1 MSNLGFVRAASIF
14 AEATR
19 AAHAAGGGAGNG
31 VGAGGG
37 RGGDGGGGG
46 GIPSSWHLMHLLQ
59 PTQLWQPPHAKL
71 RACAP
76 RSSATT
82 CRMWGR
88 GAAMATEAAAWND
101 AQRNVADAS
110 MCTGIVASR
119 QVWCVNRNAMAPR
132 TSRKHTPVV
141 LARVAVGRA
150 GGLVTVAVVRL
161 GVRAAVVQR
170 RRGNRRGI
178 GHRVRHEQRH
188 EASHRPVLVL
198 RKASATAARRRR
210 APRARPSCQCVS
222 SFEGTLASKHR
233 GAARRRRRASWRRRR
248 SGNGPAPSMI
258 PVRGSARRPLAID
271 QGRQGSTLSFGQAVS
286 RRR

>member
-1 MSNLGFVRAASIF
+1 
-14 AEATR
+14 
-19 AAHAAGGGAGNG
+19 
-31 VGAGGG
+31 
-37 RGGDGGGGG
+37 
-46 GIPSSWHLMHLLQ
+46 
-59 PTQLWQPPHAKL
+59 
-71 RACAP
+71 
-76 RSSATT
+76 
-82 CRMWGR
+82 
-88 GAAMATEAAAWND
+88 MATEAAAWND

-119 QVWCVNRNAMAPR
+119 QVWCVNLNAMAPR

-210 APRARPSCQCVS
+210 APRACPSCQCVS

-271 QGRQGSTLSFGQAVS
+271 QGRQGLTLSFGHGRVTGPRPRRRQES
-286 RRR
+286 RRRSNLRSDSWTIAADLPAGASQCRGCRASRRGCRGGRARAHCRRRASRRGSRRASRQ